1 MTMLHHTPG
10 FVETLDHDRR
20 RAAARWR
27 PPADVGDLERTL
39 TAAAS
44 GDASA
49 WSVLRERYAA
59 RVRSVARRHRLAS
72 HDVEDVLQT
81 TWLRLLEHADRI
93 REPRALGGWL
103 ETTARRESLRLVD
116 GARREWP
123 TDQECMPEAEDAPP
137 AESVSEDERCA
148 ALASALTALPLRHQE
163 LMSLLLAEPAP
174 SYAEIARRLDMPIGS
189 IGPIRA
195 RCLERLR
202 RNRQLVSAL
211 QQDAA

>member
-10 FVETLDHDRR
+10 YVETLDRDRR
-20 RAAARWR
+20 C
-27 PPADVGDLERTL
+27 TL

-49 WSVLRERYAA
+49 WKALRERYAA
-59 RVRSVARRHRLAS
+59 RVCSVARRHRLAS

-81 TWLRLLEHADRI
+81 TWLRLFEHADRI

-103 ETTARRESLRLVD
+103 ETTARRESLRIVE
-116 GARREWP
+116 ASQREWSM
-123 TDQECMPEAEDAPP
+123 DQESMPDAEDAPLP
-137 AESVSEDERCA
+137 EQVSVAERRA
-148 ALASALTALPLRHQE
+148 ALAAALTALPPRHRE
-163 LMSLLLAEPAP
+163 LMSMLLTEPAP

-195 RCLERLR
+195 RSLARLR
-202 RNRQLVSAL
+202 RNEHLVNTL
-211 QQDAA
+211 QEDAA